1 MSGYRLVTLGGLVLL
16 DEDGRAVSSLGPRN
30 LALLAYL
37 ALATKPP
44 SRDHI
49 AELFW
54 GDRDEDRARH
64 SMREALSKLRQLLG
78 PDAIPQRSNSVA
90 LSASVPLLV
99 DARTFIAASTAGDAR
114 RVAELYS
121 GPFLDGVH
129 AGGSRSFEDW
139 SDAERSMYE
148 ARFIAACIPECARL
162 REAGD
167 WTGCV
172 ELARRWLA
180 AAPLDSNPAVEL
192 LHALAAPGTRDAQR
206 LAMQEYRRIVERLA
220 ADYDL
225 TPHPSVVSTA
235 DEIARMTFASRADEP
250 TILEPVLQPRR
261 EPVPE
266 WDSEPRE
273 LSASAETPDSVV
285 DSHPATFL
293 SPMSAPPPA
302 RPWAERQRLTRLV
315 AASGAVT
322 GILALVVL
330 LVPELPDH
338 PAATGSDALAVMPF
352 GVVGR
357 SGDSWLAAGLPRLLG
372 AAIARE
378 HVVNVLDE
386 ARVRDALPVS
396 DTNRAPSSTDALAAA
411 RRLGARWL
419 LTGSVAVG
427 GGRFWLDVSLRDA
440 RNEIRTRRVTGADT
454 ALDAVIA
461 QATARLIASID
472 GPDGGA
478 QFVELEP
485 NTVASYRLY
494 IRALQLRAQLRSSEA
509 AAALDEAI
517 ATDSGFV
524 DAVIERRYMLAAPF
538 TAAAIDSARALDAA
552 YSRGRSRAP
561 AFERLYFD
569 AYLAL
574 HSGDHARAEALAR
587 TLLARYPRDPRA
599 YFRAIDIFSLHGRF
613 DEASRIAVRAI
624 ALDSAGRTAGSD
636 ECRVCVGYRAVSEM
650 ARITGDFPRAE
661 SAARHAIAFRPE
673 DPAAW
678 AQLGAVLAAR
688 SRYDD
693 ALSAARQAGALA
705 PTDPDFAMDA
715 IRRLMEDRR
724 YTEVDSA
731 LRVWQ
736 STNDPRFAADAA
748 EMHAL
753 LLREHGQFSAAA
765 SVLDNALTQFPN
777 DSVWLLLLQGENLAH
792 IGNAAGARRA
802 FAAAVPP
809 APHALGAAA
818 LYPADWARTFT
829 WPRTLMA
836 DALWQTGDRDT
847 VRLAT
852 LADSI
857 QAIGVRSYYAR
868 DWRLYHHVRGLIAMT
883 GKRWAEAESE
893 FSKARWGR
901 SGWARTLIE
910 LARAQLA
917 QGHTTAAVATLRD
930 AYSVQLAAMG
940 LYVPRSELDFEM
952 ARTFAASGAL
962 DSARVYAARVTNAW
976 RNGDRRVR
984 RRLTEL
990 PANVADGGNNRRVE
1004 VRRLAKPE
1012 RRVRKSSLASK
1023 PRV

>member
-1 MSGYRLVTLGGLVLL
+1 MPVYRLVTLGGLVLL

-37 ALATKPP
+37 ALATKPL

-64 SMREALSKLRQLLG
+64 SMREALSKLRQILG
-78 PDAIPQRSNSVA
+78 PDAIPQRSSSVA
-90 LSASVPLLV
+90 LSASVPLSV
-99 DARTFIAASTAGDAR
+99 DARSFIAASIAGDTR
-114 RVAELYS
+114 KVAELYA

-129 AGGSRSFEDW
+129 VGGSRTFEDW

-148 ARFIAACIPECARL
+148 ARFIAACVAECARL
-162 REAGD
+162 RESGS
-167 WTGCV
+167 WTGCA

-180 AAPLDSNPAVEL
+180 AAPLEAKPAIEL
-192 LHALAAPGTRDAQR
+192 LHALAAPGTLDAQR
-206 LAMQEYRRIVERLA
+206 LAMQEYHRIVERLA

-225 TPHPSVVSTA
+225 TPHPSIVSTA
-235 DEIARMTFASRADEP
+235 DEIARMTVVSRTEESKFAEP
-250 TILEPVLQPRR
+250 PFAPSLER
-261 EPVPE
+261 VPDPDR
-266 WDSEPRE
+266 DSRE
-273 LSASAETPDSVV
+273 LPTSAESTEPSLDP
-285 DSHPATFL
+285 HPATFL
-293 SPMSAPPPA
+293 STVDAPPVG
-302 RPWAERQRLTRLV
+302 RWVRRKQLSRVV
-315 AASGAVT
+315 AASVAAVGLVALIVLLVRAPSDRPAVT
-322 GILALVVL
+322 G
-330 LVPELPDH
+330 
-338 PAATGSDALAVMPF
+338 GDALAMVPF
-352 GVVGR
+352 DVVGS
-357 SGDSWLAAGLPRLLG
+357 SGDSWLAAALPRLLG

-386 ARVRDALPVS
+386 TRVRDALPVS
-396 DTNRAPSSTDALAAA
+396 DTSRAPSSADALAAA

-427 GGRFWLDVSLRDA
+427 GGRYWLDVSIRDV
-440 RNEIRTRRVTGADT
+440 RNGDRTQRVTGADT

-461 QATARLIASID
+461 QATARVITSID
-472 GPDGGA
+472 APDGGA

-494 IRALQLRAQLRSSEA
+494 IRALQLRAQMRSSEE
-509 AAALDEAI
+509 AAALDQAI
-517 ATDSGFV
+517 AIDSGFV

-538 TAAAIDSARALDAA
+538 TTAAIDSARALDAA
-552 YSRGRSRAP
+552 YSRGRSRATE
-561 AFERLYFD
+561 FERLYFD

-574 HSGDHARAEALAR
+574 HSGEHARAEALGR
-587 TLLARYPRDPRA
+587 MLLARYPRDPRA

-624 ALDSAGRTAGSD
+624 ALDSAGHTAGSD

-661 SAARHAIAFRPE
+661 SAARHAIAFRPD

-678 AQLGAVLAAR
+678 AQLAAALAAQN
-688 SRYDD
+688 RYED
-693 ALSAARQAGALA
+693 ALAAARKAGALA

-715 IRRLMEDRR
+715 IRRLIEDRR
-724 YTEVDSA
+724 YAETDSA
-731 LRVWQ
+731 LRVFQ

-748 EMHAL
+748 EVHAL

-765 SVLDNALTQFPN
+765 RVLDNALTQFPD
-777 DSVWLLLLQGENLAH
+777 DSVWLLLIQGENRAH
-792 IGNAAGARRA
+792 IGDIAGIRRA

-809 APHALGAAA
+809 APHALGSGPAS

-836 DALWQTGDRDT
+836 DALWQAGDRDT
-847 VRLAT
+847 VRMSI

-883 GKRWAEAESE
+883 GKRWAEAELE

-901 SGWARTLIE
+901 SGWPRTLVE
-910 LARAQLA
+910 LARAQYA
-917 QGHTTAAVATLRD
+917 QGHYAAAIATLRD
-930 AYSVQLAAMG
+930 AYTVQLAAMG

-962 DSARVYAARVTNAW
+962 DSARVYTARVNNAW
-976 RNGDRRVR
+976 RSADRGVR

-990 PANVADGGNNRRVE
+990 PVNVADGANVAPITDILE
-1004 VRRLAKPE
+1004 TQDH
-1012 RRVRKSSLASK
+1012 
-1023 PRV
+1023 PR

>member
-1 MSGYRLVTLGGLVLL
+1 MPVYRLVTLGGLVLL

-37 ALATKPP
+37 ALATKPL

-64 SMREALSKLRQLLG
+64 SMREALSKLRQILG
-78 PDAIPQRSNSVA
+78 PDAIPQRSSSVA
-90 LSASVPLLV
+90 LSASVPLSV
-99 DARTFIAASTAGDAR
+99 DARSFIAASIAGDTR
-114 RVAELYS
+114 KVAELYA

-129 AGGSRSFEDW
+129 VGGSRTFEDW

-148 ARFIAACIPECARL
+148 ARFIAACVAECARL
-162 REAGD
+162 RESGS
-167 WTGCV
+167 WTGCA

-180 AAPLDSNPAVEL
+180 AAPLEAKPAIEL
-192 LHALAAPGTRDAQR
+192 LHALAAPGTLDGQR
-206 LAMQEYRRIVERLA
+206 LAMQEYHRIVERLA

-225 TPHPSVVSTA
+225 TPHPSIVSTA
-235 DEIARMTFASRADEP
+235 DEIARMTVVSRTEESRFAEP
-250 TILEPVLQPRR
+250 PFAPSLER
-261 EPVPE
+261 VPDPDR
-266 WDSEPRE
+266 DSRE
-273 LSASAETPDSVV
+273 LPTSAESTEPSLDP
-285 DSHPATFL
+285 HPATFL
-293 SPMSAPPPA
+293 STVDAPPVG
-302 RPWAERQRLTRLV
+302 RWVRRKQLSRVV
-315 AASGAVT
+315 AASVAAVGLVALIVLLVRAPSDRPAVT
-322 GILALVVL
+322 G
-330 LVPELPDH
+330 
-338 PAATGSDALAVMPF
+338 GDALAMVPF
-352 GVVGR
+352 DVVGS
-357 SGDSWLAAGLPRLLG
+357 SGDSWLAAALPRLLG

-386 ARVRDALPVS
+386 TRVRDALPVS
-396 DTNRAPSSTDALAAA
+396 DTSRAPSSADALAAA

-427 GGRFWLDVSLRDA
+427 GGRYWLDVSIRDV
-440 RNEIRTRRVTGADT
+440 RNGDRTQRVTGADT

-461 QATARLIASID
+461 QATARVITSID
-472 GPDGGA
+472 APDGGA

-494 IRALQLRAQLRSSEA
+494 IRALQLRAQMRSSEE
-509 AAALDEAI
+509 AAALDQAI
-517 ATDSGFV
+517 AIDSGFV

-538 TAAAIDSARALDAA
+538 TTAAIDSARALDAA
-552 YSRGRSRAP
+552 YSRGRSRATE
-561 AFERLYFD
+561 FERLYFD

-574 HSGDHARAEALAR
+574 HSGEHARAEALGR
-587 TLLARYPRDPRA
+587 MLLARYPRDPRA

-624 ALDSAGRTAGSD
+624 ALDSAGHTAGSD

-661 SAARHAIAFRPE
+661 SAARHAIAFRPD

-678 AQLGAVLAAR
+678 AQLAAALAAQN
-688 SRYDD
+688 RYED
-693 ALSAARQAGALA
+693 ALAAARKAGALA

-715 IRRLMEDRR
+715 IRRLIEDRR
-724 YTEVDSA
+724 YAETDSA
-731 LRVWQ
+731 LRVFQ

-748 EMHAL
+748 EVHAL

-765 SVLDNALTQFPN
+765 RVLDNALTQFPD
-777 DSVWLLLLQGENLAH
+777 DSVWLLLIQGENRAH
-792 IGNAAGARRA
+792 IGDIAGIRRA
-802 FAAAVPP
+802 FAAAAPP
-809 APHALGAAA
+809 APHALGSGPAS

-836 DALWQTGDRDT
+836 DALWQAGDRDT
-847 VRLAT
+847 VRMSI

-883 GKRWAEAESE
+883 GKRWAEAELE

-901 SGWARTLIE
+901 SGWPRTLVE
-910 LARAQLA
+910 LARAQYA
-917 QGHTTAAVATLRD
+917 QGHYAAAIATLRD
-930 AYSVQLAAMG
+930 AYTVQLAAMG

-962 DSARVYAARVTNAW
+962 DSARVYTARVNNAW
-976 RNGDRRVR
+976 RSADRGVR

-990 PANVADGGNNRRVE
+990 PVNVADGANVAPITDILE
-1004 VRRLAKPE
+1004 TQDH
-1012 RRVRKSSLASK
+1012 
-1023 PRV
+1023 PR